1 MINVGFCMETRL
13 VCFLIRVPPP
23 KKHLCLT
30 LSNLKT
36 VASRQLE
43 KCKMKH
49 IRKNNVILKTQDKTI
64 MKLQYFDFISKLSS
78 NIMKTI
84 TSKYTKVR

>member
-1 MINVGFCMETRL
+1 MNVGFCMETRL
-13 VCFLIRVPPP
+13 VCFLIRVPPS

-43 KCKMKH
+43 KCKTKH
-49 IRKNNVILKTQDKTI
+49 IPKNVILKTQD
-64 MKLQYFDFISKLSS
+64 MSE
-78 NIMKTI
+78 
-84 TSKYTKVR
+84 